1 MQMHG
6 SYDVYATTLVRMQR
20 ALLEACDVAGAQ
32 VSGDGARD
40 PDHEVVA
47 NQERFGCIKL
57 SLTSFFCITSGL
69 LKPLLIVD
77 SRLACEGEE
86 RVFLQSAGASTGGL
100 AVTRNSESQ

>member
-1 MQMHG
+1 MQMHASG

-20 ALLEACDVAGAQ
+20 ALLEACDAAGAQ

-47 NQERFGCIKL
+47 NDERFGCIKL
-57 SLTSFFCITSGL
+57 SLTCFFGIGRRDTSGL

-86 RVFLQSAGASTGGL
+86 RFWAIRG
-100 AVTRNSESQ
+100 RIY